1 MNKTTILL
9 LIGGL
14 ALFGGL
20 SAFSAPIRPFGP
32 ADITGTISEVRWV
45 PEKTVK
51 GVPRMSGSAARDR
64 VVSPH
69 FLIRLVDFEGVSPEA
84 AVTLTRYL
92 DSSAYQSQ
100 DLIARPPFILLKIDY
115 SDQDYLRKGLRIKVS
130 GYKVA
135 GDEGG
140 TWTSFTRI
148 EILPLNKKSNS
159 LR

>member
-1 MNKTTILL
+1 MNKTTILF

-20 SAFSAPIRPFGP
+20 PAFSAPIRPVGP
-32 ADITGTISEVRWV
+32 TDITGTISEVRWV

-92 DSSAYQSQ
+92 DWSAYQNR
-100 DLIARPPFILLKIDY
+100 DLKDRPPYILLKIDT
-115 SDQDYLRKGLRIKVS
+115 SDRDYLKEGVRIKVS

-148 EILPLNKKSNS
+148 EILPLNKKIK
-159 LR
+159 